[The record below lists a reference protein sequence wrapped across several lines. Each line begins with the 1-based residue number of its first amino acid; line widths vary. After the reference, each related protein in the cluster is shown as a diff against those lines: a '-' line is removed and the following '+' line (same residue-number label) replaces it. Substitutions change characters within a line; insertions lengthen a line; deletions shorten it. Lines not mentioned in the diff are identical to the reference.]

1 MTRQLV
7 EATLSKYAR
16 AHLSALDS
24 GNGVNFIL
32 IYTKVDLTGRE
43 TFFPT
48 ASTKVTTERTQLNT
62 ELTNGRGAKWSP
74 KVVSSPFSTLL
85 RYRFSICPICP
96 ICRPRVVVFLD
107 SKQKQE
113 IARSLPNILSYLN
126 LQIRPL
132 QTLKQQTF
140 FLLGSGLRIE
150 LFLPALQPNRR
161 IEKRPWRLYWQATL
175 VQSHKVKPVL
185 T

>member
-1 MTRQLV
+1 MTGKGNLSITLV
-7 EATLSKYAR
+7 AACKQFDSPAGRGDTVEVCPR
-16 AHLSALDS
+16 AF
-24 GNGVNFIL
+24 VIL

-48 ASTKVTTERTQLNT
+48 ASTKVTTGRTQLNT

-107 SKQKQE
+107 SKQK
-113 IARSLPNILSYLN
+113 
-126 LQIRPL
+126 
-132 QTLKQQTF
+132 
-140 FLLGSGLRIE
+140 
-150 LFLPALQPNRR
+150 
-161 IEKRPWRLYWQATL
+161 
-175 VQSHKVKPVL
+175 
-185 T
+185 

>member
-1 MTRQLV
+1 MTRQPV

-161 IEKRPWRLYWQATL
+161 IEKRPWRLYSQATL